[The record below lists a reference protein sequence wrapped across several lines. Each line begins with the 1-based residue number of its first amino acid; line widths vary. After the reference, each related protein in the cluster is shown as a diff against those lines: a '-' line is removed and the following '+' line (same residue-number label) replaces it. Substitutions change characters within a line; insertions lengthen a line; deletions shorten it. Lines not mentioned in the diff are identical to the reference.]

1 LLDDAMVR
9 AFAQAAGRACANAT
23 GSGNGIGILCL
34 EGRTE
39 PERETFMTALR
50 LLATALCFLTST
62 TVFAA
67 DLPRAK
73 PEEVGMSS
81 ERLARI
87 GEVLK
92 ADIAAGRI
100 PGAVIAIA
108 RHGRLV
114 VLDAYGWRDKAA
126 GVAMTTDTIFNIA
139 SMTKPMT
146 TVGGLML
153 YERGQL
159 LIGDPLSKYF
169 PKFASMRVAARDANG
184 EPTTETTVPADRLIT
199 IQDLMRHTSGL
210 IYGGRGNTPVH
221 KMYPAGSG
229 DASREYD
236 GAAFIDKLASAP
248 LLYQPATVWDYG
260 FGLDV
265 LGLTI
270 EKISGQTL
278 GQYLK
283 TNLFTPLGM
292 NDTGFAVSAEQAA
305 RYAKPLPTD
314 PDTGKPQSRSP
325 ELTQPLKFECGGGC
339 AASTASDY
347 LRFAM
352 MLMNRGRNGEA
363 SLLGPRTV
371 AYMLSDQLGP
381 NIKNLIGNAD
391 PTRADYGFG
400 LGLAVRTTP
409 GVIKMMGSVGQFSW
423 PGASGTDWW
432 ADPKEELAV
441 VYMSAAPGPARWH
454 YRQKINALVY
464 QAIVD

>member
-1 LLDDAMVR
+1 MIR
-9 AFAQAAGRACANAT
+9 Y
-23 GSGNGIGILCL
+23 
-34 EGRTE
+34 
-39 PERETFMTALR
+39 R
-50 LLATALCFLTST
+50 LLAATLCFLAST
-62 TVFAA
+62 RVFAA

-73 PEEVGMSS
+73 PEEVGMSGD
-81 ERLARI
+81 RLARVS
-87 GEVLK
+87 EVLK

-108 RHGRLV
+108 RHGKLV
-114 VLDAYGWRDKAA
+114 MFEAYGWRDKAA
-126 GVAMTTDTIFNIA
+126 GVAMTTDSIFNIA

-146 TVGGLML
+146 TVGALML

-159 LIGDPLSKYF
+159 LIGDSLSKYF
-169 PKFASMRVAARDANG
+169 PKFSSMRVAARDANG
-184 EPTTETTVPADRLIT
+184 EPTAETVPAVRQIT

-210 IYGGRGNTPVH
+210 IYGGRGNTLVH
-221 KMYPAGSG
+221 KMYPSGSA

-236 GAAFIDKLASAP
+236 GAAFADKLASLP

-260 FGLDV
+260 FGLDL

-270 EKISGQTL
+270 EQISGQTL

-283 TNLFTPLGM
+283 ANLFTPLGM
-292 NDTGFAVSAEQAA
+292 NDTGFSISAEQAA
-305 RYAKPLPTD
+305 RYAKPLPND
-314 PDTGKPQSRSP
+314 PDTGKPQARSP

-352 MLMNRGRNGEA
+352 MLMNQGRSGEA
-363 SLLGPRTV
+363 RLLGPRTV

-409 GVIKMMGSVGQFSW
+409 GVVRMMGSVGQFSW

-441 VYMSAAPGPARWH
+441 VYLSAAPGPIRWH
-454 YRQKINALVY
+454 YRQTINALVY
-464 QAIVD
+464 QAIID

>member
-1 LLDDAMVR
+1 MIR
-9 AFAQAAGRACANAT
+9 F
-23 GSGNGIGILCL
+23 
-34 EGRTE
+34 
-39 PERETFMTALR
+39 
-50 LLATALCFLTST
+50 LAITLGFLASSS
-62 TVFAA
+62 VFAA
-67 DLPRAK
+67 DLPGTR
-73 PEEVGMSS
+73 PEEVGLSS
-81 ERLARI
+81 ERLARVS
-87 GEVLK
+87 EVLK

-108 RHGRLV
+108 RHGKLV
-114 VLDAYGWRDKAA
+114 MLDAYGWRDKAA
-126 GVAMTTDTIFNIA
+126 GVAMTIDTIFNIA

-146 TVGGLML
+146 TVGALML

-169 PKFASMRVAARDANG
+169 PKFSNMRVAARDANG
-184 EPTTETTVPADRLIT
+184 EPTAETVPAVRQIT

-221 KMYPAGSG
+221 KMYPSGSA

-236 GAAFIDKLASAP
+236 SAAFADKLASLP

-260 FGLDV
+260 FGLDL

-270 EKISGQTL
+270 EQISGQTL

-283 TNLFTPLGM
+283 ANLFGPLGM
-292 NDTGFAVSAEQAA
+292 SDTGFSISAEQAA
-305 RYAKPLPTD
+305 RYAKPLPND
-314 PDTGKPQSRSP
+314 PDTGKPQARSP

-347 LRFAM
+347 LRFAL
-352 MLMNRGRNGEA
+352 MLMNQGRSGEA
-363 SLLGPRTV
+363 RLLGPRTV

-381 NIKNLIGNAD
+381 NIRNLIGNAD

-409 GVIKMMGSVGQFSW
+409 GVVKMMGSVGQFSW

-432 ADPKEELAV
+432 VDPKEELAV
-441 VYMSAAPGPARWH
+441 VYMSAAPGPIRWH
-454 YRQKINALVY
+454 YRQVINALVY